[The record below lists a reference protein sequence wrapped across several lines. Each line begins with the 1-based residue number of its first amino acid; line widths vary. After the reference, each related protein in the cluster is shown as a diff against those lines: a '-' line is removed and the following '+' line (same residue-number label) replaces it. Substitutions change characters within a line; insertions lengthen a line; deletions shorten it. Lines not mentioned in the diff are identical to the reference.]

1 MALKDLVAD
10 SSKLTEAAIE
20 SIVEDYVRYDPGTY
34 EVVLTPAGLS
44 LGNDSKVLVLLV
56 AISGWQYVT
65 DEVRPVDTKP
75 AALERMTGIVG
86 GTLRPVLKKLKDA
99 NLVTT
104 TGDGYAVRA
113 ANLDAVGR
121 VVAGERSVK
130 KASSS
135 RAKRPSSEK
144 EKGSTG
150 QTVTRA
156 GGKER
161 RKAGVPI
168 ASSLV
173 RLLEAGF
180 FSEDRTLSQVVARLH
195 EMAIIAKGTSLSGPI
210 ADLVRD
216 GQLTRKKVTE
226 GNKDVWGYRSA

>member
-20 SIVEDYVRYDPGTY
+20 NIVADYVRYDPGTY

-44 LGNDSKVLVLLV
+44 LGNDAKVLVLLV

-65 DEVRPVDTKP
+65 DELRPVDTRP
-75 AALERMTGIVG
+75 SVLEQMTGIVG

-99 NLVTT
+99 NLVVI

-113 ANLDAVGR
+113 ANLDAIGR
-121 VVAGERSVK
+121 VVAGERQIK
-130 KASSS
+130 SSS
-135 RAKRPSSEK
+135 SGRSKRAPSENR
-144 EKGSTG
+144 EGLADQTG
-150 QTVTRA
+150 A
-156 GGKER
+156 KAEGKER
-161 RKAGVPI
+161 RKTGVPI
-168 ASSLV
+168 TSSLV
-173 RLLEAGF
+173 RLLDAGF
-180 FSEDRTLSQVVARLH
+180 FSEERTLSQVVARLH

-210 ADLVRD
+210 ADLVRE
-216 GQLTRKKVTE
+216 GRLTRKKVTE